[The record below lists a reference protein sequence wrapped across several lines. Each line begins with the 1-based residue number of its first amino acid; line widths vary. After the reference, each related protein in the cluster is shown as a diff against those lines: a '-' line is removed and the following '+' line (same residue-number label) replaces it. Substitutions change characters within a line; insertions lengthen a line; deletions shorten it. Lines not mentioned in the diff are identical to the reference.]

1 MLYSAISKIV
11 QFQQLRLDF
20 HPEVGGGGGGVG
32 KGRGW
37 GAYKSDG
44 DGEMVSLLGVWA
56 RNSLSLPIKVSLKA
70 VHKMP

>member
-20 HPEVGGGGGGVG
+20 HPEVGGGGE
-32 KGRGW
+32 GRGW